1 MVLPVGPMLPD
12 NSPWNGGTPLTGVN
26 SRGFHEPDSYQ
37 KMFRNRYLPERSR
50 IEFHYGGQDNTIVF
64 LPFYEN
70 PRISESQTANY
81 ADYNPVGRAGSL
93 YAYLGSKSRTFK
105 VEMTY
110 TLPHL
115 AMHEMGINRF
125 MRVFANGGPQ
135 SEKALFTKKA
145 KFSSNPV
152 IGDANK
158 SLSLAVK
165 KAYSALI
172 NDANTTV
179 TQPNGTGSAFLSD
192 FGNSTPELLASMN
205 PDESSKVLDT
215 LLFFV
220 AVLRTSVVNNASDPM
235 QGPPLLR
242 LTFGT
247 LYQSIPC
254 ICKQYS
260 LKYEEDTG
268 YDLETL
274 TPRRIKVN
282 LTLEEIRVGDFQE
295 YSPAVMTQRDNL
307 TGWESAINSPYT
319 VDPLPA
325 AGYWA
330 DS

>member
-1 MVLPVGPMLPD
+1 MVLPVGPLQP
-12 NSPWNGGTPLTGVN
+12 NNAPWNGGVPLNGPNTT
-26 SRGFHEPDSYQ
+26 SFHEPDSYY

-70 PRISESQTANY
+70 PTISESQAANY

-125 MRVFANGGPQ
+125 MRVFANGGLQ
-135 SEKALFTKKA
+135 SEKALFTQ
-145 KFSSNPV
+145 SSNFSANPV
-152 IGDANK
+152 VGDANK

-165 KAYSALI
+165 KAYFALK
-172 NDANTTV
+172 NDANSTV
-179 TQPNGTGSAFLSD
+179 TQPNGTGSSFLTD
-192 FGNSTPELLASMN
+192 IGNSTPELLASMN
-205 PDESSKVLDT
+205 PDESTKILDT
-215 LLFFV
+215 LLFFI

-260 LKYEEDTG
+260 LKYEDESV

-274 TPRRIKVN
+274 TPRRIKID
-282 LTLEEIRVGDFQE
+282 LTLEELSVGDFQE
-295 YSPAVMTQRDNL
+295 YAPAVITQRDNL